1 MYILNTLMFLNVIL
15 MTDQVGQLIF
25 VSFMQLVFTFALKP
39 IVYDEEL
46 TLRLFSIKLA
56 MTAATFVINSLISMT
71 LLYISS
77 MHSRMKSSNV
87 ENTKLLDA
95 MHEGLLI
102 LSKADNESMFCN
114 FPAQKLLKSALDL
127 FEKKQKS
134 DAKKLEESDKDRIL
148 KGKFFNAIEI
158 AIKGQSKKFRRL
170 LAGQNG

>member
-1 MYILNTLMFLNVIL
+1 MNLHLFVIKL
-15 MTDQVGQLIF
+15 
-25 VSFMQLVFTFALKP
+25 FMAAGTFA
-39 IVYDEEL
+39 
-46 TLRLFSIKLA
+46 
-56 MTAATFVINSLISMT
+56 INALLSMI

-77 MHSRMKSSNV
+77 LHSRMKSSNV

-114 FPAQKLLKSALDL
+114 FPAQKLLKNAFEY

-134 DAKKLEESDKDRIL
+134 EANNFNETAKNRIL

-158 AIKGQSKKFRRL
+158 SIKGQSNKFRRM
-170 LAGQNG
+170 LAGQNGSQFTLEQIILA